1 MVLLFASL
9 LALLVGPALIALF
22 GQART
27 VAATFDGFVLVSV
40 GGLVLLHLLPEG
52 LALGGWAAVVAA
64 LVGLAVPF
72 VVEGRLHRA
81 HGALLWVALIGLA
94 AHAITDGAALFADG
108 HHGHDGEDG
117 LGHLALGVI
126 LHRLPFGLFLWIAM
140 RPAFGTARTLAVMAL
155 EGGATFV
162 GYGLGPTAL
171 DGLTAEALAVFQTF
185 VAGTLL
191 HVVLH
196 HGMPGVVDAE
206 VDHDEHPHH
215 HLDHPHDALHPHG
228 HDHDAEDHAPGTPEQ
243 ASAHPAAASHDAHD
257 GHDHSHDHSHDGHA
271 HDAPPAPPAPAPAAK
286 PAKDH
291 GHGHDHGHRHG
302 HGHDH
307 GHGHGHDRGHGHG
320 HDRGHGHG
328 HDHGHGHGH
337 AHGHS
342 HGHAHGHSHGHDH
355 GHNHGHAHGQLAPP
369 HVRAEKAQPRT
380 ERAFAALGALLGVGI
395 LVALS
400 QVDAHASQRAQSV
413 FLTLALESAPALLF
427 AFVAAGLLQAF
438 LDPQALGWLGRGG
451 PLRQAARGMAFG
463 LPLPVC
469 SCGVLPLYTTLAR
482 AGVPAAAGLAFL
494 VATPELGL
502 DALLISL
509 PLLGGE
515 ITVARLVAAAVV
527 ALGTAWLVA
536 RLVPRRTAAAA
547 TDAPAADRGSWQVR
561 ARSGLRFGLSELVD
575 HTLPWILVG
584 LGMAALLE
592 PALSAESLGAL
603 PRWIAVPVL
612 AAAGAPL
619 YVCASGAT
627 PLVAVLLHKGV
638 SAGAALAF
646 LLTGPATNATTF
658 GVLARLHGRKVAVA
672 FALCVTGLAVGL
684 GWGVDAL
691 LPDPTVPPLSAAN
704 ADDASILSWICLALL
719 TALLGASL
727 LRQGPRGMVRQITRA
742 LHVHD

>member
-1 MVLLFASL
+1 MVLVLASL

-22 GQART
+22 GRART
-27 VAATFDGFVLVSV
+27 VAAAFDGFVLVSV

-52 LALGGWAAVVAA
+52 LALGGWPAVAAAVI
-64 LVGLAVPF
+64 GLAVPF

-94 AHAITDGAALFADG
+94 AHAITDGAALFAGEG
-108 HHGHDGEDG
+108 HGPHGDHGGHADHGGVEHADEG

-162 GYGLGPTAL
+162 GYGLGPAAL

-228 HDHDAEDHAPGTPEQ
+228 HDHAAEDHA
-243 ASAHPAAASHDAHD
+243 HAAEDHVHAAEDHVHAAEDH
-257 GHDHSHDHSHDGHA
+257 GHKHDHGHQHGQKHGHTHDHGH
-271 HDAPPAPPAPAPAAK
+271 K
-286 PAKDH
+286 H
-291 GHGHDHGHRHG
+291 GHGHT
-302 HGHDH
+302 HDH
-307 GHGHGHDRGHGHG
+307 GH
-320 HDRGHGHG
+320 
-328 HDHGHGHGH
+328 
-337 AHGHS
+337 AHS
-342 HGHAHGHSHGHDH
+342 
-355 GHNHGHAHGQLAPP
+355 NLAPP

-380 ERAFAALGALLGVGI
+380 ERAFAGLGALAGVGI

-400 QVDAHASQRAQSV
+400 QVDPHGSDRARSV

-438 LDPQALGWLGRGG
+438 LDPQRLGWLGKGG
-451 PLRQAARGMAFG
+451 SLRQAARGMAFG

-482 AGVPAAAGLAFL
+482 AGVPATAGLAFL
-494 VATPELGL
+494 VATPELGI

-509 PLLGGE
+509 PLLGKE
-515 ITVARLVAAAVV
+515 ITLARLVAAAVV
-527 ALGTAWLVA
+527 ALGTAWLVG
-536 RLVPRRTAAAA
+536 RLVPKKTLTADDD
-547 TDAPAADRGSWQVR
+547 TPAPDRGPWQQR
-561 ARSGLRFGLSELVD
+561 ARAGLRFGLSELVD

-584 LGMAALLE
+584 LGVAALLE
-592 PALSAESLGAL
+592 PALDAEWLSAL
-603 PRWIAVPVL
+603 PHWIAVPAL

-627 PLVAVLLHKGV
+627 PLVAVLIHNGI

-658 GVLARLHGRKVAVA
+658 GVLARLHGRKVAFA
-672 FALCVTGLAVGL
+672 FALCVTGLAIVL
-684 GWGVDAL
+684 GWSVDAL
-691 LPDPTVPPLSAAN
+691 LPNPAVPPLSDNAA
-704 ADDASILSWICLALL
+704 DHASVLSWICLGLL
-719 TALLGASL
+719 TILLGASL
-727 LRQGPRGMVRQITRA
+727 LRQGPRGMVRQITGA